1 MAEITVSG
9 LPASRAAPNEM
20 RALFRTHDW
29 SSTPLGAA
37 EHWPASLKTATDL
50 ILECEFPMILLWGP
64 TLVQIYND
72 GYRALMGQKHPAGL
86 GQPTCDCWP
95 EVWHINEPIYAR
107 VWSGEAVTLT
117 DQLFPITRH
126 GFLEE
131 AYFTLCYS
139 PVRDEAGRVAGVLVT
154 VFETTQR
161 LKAERAQ
168 REAAD
173 ALRAHEARQA
183 REAALRESEER
194 FRALVTASSDVLYR
208 MSPTWTEM
216 RQLGG
221 GGFLSDT
228 DQPTQTWLEKYIPAE
243 DQPEVLKAIREAVR
257 TKSVFE
263 LEHRVRR
270 ADGSLG
276 WTFSRAVPLVDSR
289 GEVTEWF
296 GAAADV
302 TARRQAEDALRASL
316 AERESLL
323 KEVHHRVK
331 NNLQVIS
338 SLLEMQ
344 ARQVDDVQAFSLF
357 QEACNRVASIA
368 SIHEVLYRSGS
379 FAGVEMASYT
389 QQLVR
394 RLLHFYQVEDRIQVE
409 ILGDSFTLALER
421 AVPCG
426 LLLNELISNVCK
438 HAFPS
443 NRSGKLT
450 VFLGRKGDDFR
461 LEVADSGVGLPE
473 GALYETTSSV
483 GLVLVRRLAEQL
495 GGTVRTHSGPGA
507 VFEVDIPRHPV
518 MR

>member
-1 MAEITVSG
+1 
-9 LPASRAAPNEM
+9 
-20 RALFRTHDW
+20 
-29 SSTPLGAA
+29 
-37 EHWPASLKTATDL
+37 
-50 ILECEFPMILLWGP
+50 
-64 TLVQIYND
+64 
-72 GYRALMGQKHPAGL
+72 
-86 GQPTCDCWP
+86 
-95 EVWHINEPIYAR
+95 
-107 VWSGEAVTLT
+107 
-117 DQLFPITRH
+117 
-126 GFLEE
+126 
-131 AYFTLCYS
+131 
-139 PVRDEAGRVAGVLVT
+139 VLVT

-173 ALRAHEARQA
+173 ALRAQEARQA
-183 REAALRESEER
+183 REAALSESEER

-228 DQPTQTWLEKYIPAE
+228 DQPTQTWLEEYIPAE
-243 DQPEVLKAIREAVR
+243 DQPEVLKVIREAVR

-270 ADGSLG
+270 ADGSIG

-296 GAAADV
+296 GAATDV

-316 AERESLL
+316 VERESLL

-331 NNLQVIS
+331 NNLQVVS

-344 ARQVDDVQAFSLF
+344 ARQVDDIHAFTLF

-379 FAGVEMASYT
+379 FAEVEMASYA

-394 RLLHFYQVEDRIQVE
+394 RLLHFYRVEDRIQVE
-409 ILGDSFTLALER
+409 ILGDSFALALER

-426 LLLNELISNVCK
+426 LLLNELISNACK
-438 HAFPS
+438 HAFPG
-443 NRSGKLT
+443 NRSGRLT
-450 VFLGRKGDDFR
+450 VFLGRKGDGLL

-473 GALYETTSSV
+473 GVVYETTSSV

-495 GGTVRTHSGPGA
+495 GGTVRAKSGPGA
-507 VFEVDIPRHPV
+507 VFEVNIPRHSV
-518 MR
+518 LR